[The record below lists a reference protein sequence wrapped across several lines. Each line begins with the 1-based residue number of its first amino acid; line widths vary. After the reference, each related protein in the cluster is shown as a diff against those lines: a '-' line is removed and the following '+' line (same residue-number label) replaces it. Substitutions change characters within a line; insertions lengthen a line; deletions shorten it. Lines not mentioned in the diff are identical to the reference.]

1 MLGDGEHERPLA
13 VGLSDF
19 GRSTARAVER
29 LSNCP
34 SSFQALVRQDLHRF
48 KPVLKMHRMGS
59 ADGCLEISVEGQT
72 GHFGAV
78 GAIRGWLRGPGR
90 ISDVDVARGDRS
102 VEQRVT
108 PLHSLIENADGG
120 SPRIGCPQPTQEVL
134 HPFCLIGRGQGGQ
147 ERRGDMGPPQFSD
160 VVKHGQCAR

>member
-13 VGLSDF
+13 IGLRDF
-19 GRSTARAVER
+19 GSIDRAGGEGAVAVR
-29 LSNCP
+29 LVP
-34 SSFQALVRQDLHRF
+34 ALVRQDLHRF
-48 KPVLKMHRMGS
+48 KPVLKVHRMFS
-59 ADGCLEISVEGQT
+59 ADGCLKIPVEGQT

-78 GAIRGWLRGPGR
+78 AAIRGWLPGPGR
-90 ISDVDVARGDRS
+90 ISDVDVAGRNRS

-134 HPFCLIGRGQGGQ
+134 HPVGLIGRGQVGQ
-147 ERRGDMGPPQFSD
+147 EGRGDMGPPQFGD